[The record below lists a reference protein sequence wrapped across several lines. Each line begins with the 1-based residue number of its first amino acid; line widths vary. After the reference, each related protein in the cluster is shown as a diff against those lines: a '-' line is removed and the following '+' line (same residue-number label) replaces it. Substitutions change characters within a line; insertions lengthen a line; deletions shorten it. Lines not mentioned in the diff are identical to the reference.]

1 MAAAGMKMPAVL
13 FCCTHNRCRSRM
25 AEAVARHL
33 LPGWTFMSA
42 GSAPA
47 GGIDPGAEAALRESG
62 LEASGPARRVQ
73 DLDLSAFDLI
83 VTLCSGGK
91 LPVASARSLEAC
103 SARSLRRSVPSRR
116 RHAAKRPQRGLQ
128 ASHDRTR
135 RLLPHA
141 SRHAREDSCGRGYAS
156 FVKKSE
162 RPFVLP

>member
-73 DLDLSAFDLI
+73 DLA
-83 VTLCSGGK
+83 
-91 LPVASARSLEAC
+91 ARTAEHEGS
-103 SARSLRRSVPSRR
+103 PG
-116 RHAAKRPQRGLQ
+116 P
-128 ASHDRTR
+128 RTTR
-135 RLLPHA
+135 AGP
-141 SRHAREDSCGRGYAS
+141 
-156 FVKKSE
+156 
-162 RPFVLP
+162 RPFGI

>member
-13 FCCTHNRCRSRM
+13 FCYTHNRCRSRM

-83 VTLCSGGK
+83 VTLCAQEESYLW
-91 LPVASARSLEAC
+91 LPPALSRRVLHVPFEDPSRLGADTPQSVRNEAFRHLMIELGAFCLTLPDTLEKIHA
-103 SARSLRRSVPSRR
+103 AEDMRRS
-116 RHAAKRPQRGLQ
+116 
-128 ASHDRTR
+128 
-135 RLLPHA
+135 
-141 SRHAREDSCGRGYAS
+141 
-156 FVKKSE
+156 
-162 RPFVLP
+162 